1 MGVGPTSVWVLRTV
15 SVVWILS
22 KGMAAVSAPWGTGA
36 AAAAGAW
43 APAVATVWLRA
54 EGLRLKTSDTTDSF
68 APGRGSRVGDALPPN
83 IISISVE
90 YGLVEEKCLLGV
102 VVEVLEELRTG

>member
-1 MGVGPTSVWVLRTV
+1 MASV
-15 SVVWILS
+15 
-22 KGMAAVSAPWGTGA
+22 AAPWGTG

-54 EGLRLKTSDTTDSF
+54 EGPGLKTSDTTESY
-68 APGRGSRVGDALPPN
+68 ALGRGSRVGNALPPD

-90 YGLVEEKCLLGV
+90 YGLVEGKCLLGV
-102 VVEVLEELRTG
+102 VVEVLEDLRTR